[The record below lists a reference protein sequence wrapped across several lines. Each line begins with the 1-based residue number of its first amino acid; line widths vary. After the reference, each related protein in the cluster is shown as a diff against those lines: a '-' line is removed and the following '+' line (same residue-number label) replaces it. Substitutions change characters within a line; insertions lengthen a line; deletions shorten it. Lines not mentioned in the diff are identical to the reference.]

1 MRGPS
6 LAAGESGAF
15 MRDRKLATR
24 YSRALLGAL
33 ATPAEQNLADEF
45 LAALSQSMTQNTELR
60 GFLLDPASSASA
72 KKSLLTSLCAARNIP
87 DRVKTFLEMIV
98 DNARLANLPSIAEV
112 FHLERESGQGMVS
125 ATLTAAAPLTPEL
138 KARAAAAL
146 EKLSGRK
153 VNLTIEIDPGLLGGA
168 VTQVGSMVYDGSL
181 KTQLARLRRTMGE
194 E

>member
-1 MRGPS
+1 MCDPRLP
-6 LAAGESGAF
+6 AGGSGAF

-24 YSRALLGAL
+24 YARALLGAL
-33 ATPAEQNLADEF
+33 ATPAEQDLADEF
-45 LAALSQSMTQNTELR
+45 LSALTSSIKSNGELR
-60 GFLLDPASSASA
+60 SFLLDPASPANA
-72 KKSLLTSLCAARNIP
+72 KKSLLENLCAGRGLS
-87 DRVKTFLEMIV
+87 DRVKTFLAMIV
-98 DNARLANLPSIAEV
+98 DNGRLASLPSIAEV
-112 FHLERESGQGMVS
+112 LHVEREAAQGMVS
-125 ATLTAAAPLTPEL
+125 ATLTAAAPMTPEL
-138 KARAAAAL
+138 KARATVAL